1 MLLEQKQQEF
11 SEIQQQLEQKNEI
24 LTLQTELEEQKKL
37 TEELKRKL
45 QATEQQNSYIK
56 KNHSQIGA
64 HRK

>member
-45 QATEQQNSYIK
+45 QATEQQNLYIK
-56 KNHSQIGA
+56 KNHSQMGA